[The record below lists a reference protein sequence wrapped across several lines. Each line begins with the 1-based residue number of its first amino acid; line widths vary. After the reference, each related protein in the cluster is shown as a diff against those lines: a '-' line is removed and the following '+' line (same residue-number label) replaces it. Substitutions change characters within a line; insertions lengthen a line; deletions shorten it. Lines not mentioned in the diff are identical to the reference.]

1 MVNRYVERVASE
13 PGSGLRQLY
22 IPCFVDGFFTIEES
36 GVFDLQEQINA
47 NASSCDINVLVARYN
62 AGDLTALSRR
72 QGMFGDFTS
81 APDSYRQ
88 ALEIVNGFES
98 AFSDMSDADKCG
110 AKTALEFLDKIK
122 NTDSSD
128 QTPAQTPADTPAQTS
143 AQTPAESEV

>member
-1 MVNRYVERVASE
+1 MVNRYVDVVASE
-13 PGSGLRQLY
+13 SGSGLRQLY
-22 IPCFVDGFFTIEES
+22 IPCFVDGCFTIEES

-47 NASSCDINVLVARYN
+47 NASSCDINVLVSRYN

-72 QGMFGDFTS
+72 QGFFGDFTS

-110 AKTALEFLDKIK
+110 AKSAFEFLDKIK
-122 NTDSSD
+122 NSDSSG
-128 QTPAQTPADTPAQTS
+128 
-143 AQTPAESEV
+143 ESPSENPDDSLSESVV

>member
-13 PGSGLRQLY
+13 SGSGLRQLY
-22 IPCFVDGFFTIEES
+22 IPCFVDGSFTIEES

-81 APDSYRQ
+81 APDSYRH
-88 ALEIVNGFES
+88 ALDIVKGFES
-98 AFSDMSDADKCG
+98 AFADMSDVDKCG

-122 NTDSSD
+122 NSDSSSESPSD
-128 QTPAQTPADTPAQTS
+128 IPVETPS
-143 AQTPAESEV
+143 ESEV

>member
-1 MVNRYVERVASE
+1 MVNRYVERAASE
-13 PGSGLRQLY
+13 SGSGLMQLY
-22 IPCFVDGFFTIEES
+22 IPCFEDGRFSVEES

-72 QGMFGDFTS
+72 QGLFGDFTS

-98 AFSDMSDADKCG
+98 AFSEMSDADKCG
-110 AKTALEFLDKIK
+110 ATTALEFLDKIK
-122 NTDSSD
+122 ESD
-128 QTPAQTPADTPAQTS
+128 IPVDAVDASVD
-143 AQTPAESEV
+143 TPAESEVDV

>member
-1 MVNRYVERVASE
+1 MVNRYVERVVSE
-13 PGSGLRQLY
+13 SGSGLRKLY
-22 IPCFVDGFFTIEES
+22 IPCFVDGCFTIEES

-47 NASSCDINVLVARYN
+47 NASSCDINILVSRYN

-72 QGMFGDFTS
+72 QGFFGDFTS

-110 AKTALEFLDKIK
+110 AKSAFEFLDKIK
-122 NTDSSD
+122 NSDSAVETLSE
-128 QTPAQTPADTPAQTS
+128 TPDEAPS
-143 AQTPAESEV
+143 ESEV

>member
-1 MVNRYVERVASE
+1 MVNRYVESVASE
-13 PGSGLRQLY
+13 SGSGLRQLY
-22 IPCFVDGFFTIEES
+22 IPCFVDGCFTIEES

-62 AGDLTALSRR
+62 AGDITALSRR

-98 AFSDMSDADKCG
+98 AFSYMSDSDKAG

-122 NTDSSD
+122 NSDSPVETSSEI
-128 QTPAQTPADTPAQTS
+128 PAENPS
-143 AQTPAESEV
+143 ESEV

>member
-13 PGSGLRQLY
+13 SGSGLRQLY
-22 IPCFVDGFFTIEES
+22 IPCFVDGCLTIEES

-81 APDSYRQ
+81 VPDSYRQ
-88 ALEIVNGFES
+88 ALEIVKGFES
-98 AFSDMSDADKCG
+98 AFFDMSDADKCG

-122 NTDSSD
+122 NSDSSAE
-128 QTPAQTPADTPAQTS
+128 P
-143 AQTPAESEV
+143 PAEPPAE

>member
-13 PGSGLRQLY
+13 SGSGLRKLY
-22 IPCFVDGFFTIEES
+22 IPCFVDGYFTIEES

-47 NASSCDINVLVARYN
+47 NASSCDINVLVSRYN

-72 QGMFGDFTS
+72 QGLFGDFTS

-110 AKTALEFLDKIK
+110 AKTAFEFLEKIK
-122 NTDSSD
+122 SSD
-128 QTPAQTPADTPAQTS
+128 SLCETPSETPGEAPS
-143 AQTPAESEV
+143 ESEV

>member
-98 AFSDMSDADKCG
+98 AFSNMSDDDKCG

-122 NTDSSD
+122 NSDSPSKIPTE
-128 QTPAQTPADTPAQTS
+128 TPVESLAES
-143 AQTPAESEV
+143 SSESEV

>member
-13 PGSGLRQLY
+13 SGSGLRQLY
-22 IPCFVDGFFTIEES
+22 IPCFVDGCFTIEES

-62 AGDLTALSRR
+62 AGDITALSRR
-72 QGMFGDFTS
+72 QGIFGDFTS

-88 ALEIVNGFES
+88 ALEIVHGFES
-98 AFSDMSDADKCG
+98 AFSEMSDSDKLG

-122 NTDSSD
+122 DSDSPVE
-128 QTPAQTPADTPAQTS
+128 TPSVSPADVPV
-143 AQTPAESEV
+143 ESEG

>member
-1 MVNRYVERVASE
+1 MVNRYVEVVASE
-13 PGSGLRQLY
+13 SGSGLRQLY
-22 IPCFVDGFFTIEES
+22 IPCFVDGCFTIEES

-47 NASSCDINVLVARYN
+47 NASSCDINVLVSRYN

-72 QGMFGDFTS
+72 QGLFGDFSS

-110 AKTALEFLDKIK
+110 AKSAFEFLDKIK
-122 NTDSSD
+122 NSDSPVE
-128 QTPAQTPADTPAQTS
+128 TPSETPDEAPS
-143 AQTPAESEV
+143 ESEV

>member
-13 PGSGLRQLY
+13 SGSGLRQLY
-22 IPCFVDGFFTIEES
+22 IPCFVDGCFTIEES

-47 NASSCDINVLVARYN
+47 NASSCDISILVARYN

-88 ALEIVNGFES
+88 ALEIVKGFES
-98 AFSDMSDADKCG
+98 AFSDMNDADKLG
-110 AKTALEFLDKIK
+110 AKSALEFLDKIK
-122 NTDSSD
+122 SSD
-128 QTPAQTPADTPAQTS
+128 SPSTASVDTPAETLAES
-143 AQTPAESEV
+143 SSESEV

>member
-1 MVNRYVERVASE
+1 MVNRYVEVVASE
-13 PGSGLRQLY
+13 SGSGLRQLY
-22 IPCFVDGFFTIEES
+22 IPCFVDGCFTIEES

-47 NASSCDINVLVARYN
+47 NAFSCDINILVSRYN

-72 QGMFGDFTS
+72 QGLFGDFTS

-110 AKTALEFLDKIK
+110 AKSAFEFLDKIK
-122 NTDSSD
+122 NSDSPGETSSD
-128 QTPAQTPADTPAQTS
+128 SPGETPS
-143 AQTPAESEV
+143 ESEV

>member
-1 MVNRYVERVASE
+1 MVNRYVERFASE
-13 PGSGLRQLY
+13 SGSGLRQLY
-22 IPCFVDGFFTIEES
+22 IPCLVDGCFTIEES

-88 ALEIVNGFES
+88 ALEIVKGFES

-122 NTDSSD
+122 NSDSS
-128 QTPAQTPADTPAQTS
+128 S
-143 AQTPAESEV
+143 ASSSETPAETSSETPDESFSESEV